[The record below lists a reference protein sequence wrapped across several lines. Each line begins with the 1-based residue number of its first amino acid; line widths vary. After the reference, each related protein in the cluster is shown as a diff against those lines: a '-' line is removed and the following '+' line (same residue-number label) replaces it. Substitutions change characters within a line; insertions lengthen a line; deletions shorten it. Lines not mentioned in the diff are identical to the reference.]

1 MTPACMSSAANE
13 ISGEALCRM
22 CASVQND
29 RLPSRMITARRRLQ
43 RSACPSESV
52 RDRELDGAMFAHL

>member
-13 ISGEALCRM
+13 ISGETLCRM

-29 RLPSRMITARRRLQ
+29 RLPGRMITA
-43 RSACPSESV
+43 ATEASEVGVSV
-52 RDRELDGAMFAHL
+52 GERAGP